1 MQKSGASKELNETAD
16 LLRQAFARAE
26 AAELQVEEGK
36 IAAVGAGVTPASQAG
51 VASAAL
57 SQIDVS
63 VEVGAIAGG
72 ISSVGGVGGST
83 SATSEQQQTSQQ
95 SDSAA
100 EAATAAPEPLE
111 VTVEEKVV
119 QKSEMKKRL
128 EAAGAVLTGKLTVS
142 LMWDNKNDRELL
154 YCSVSSSSSS
164 SGLNLCCV

>member
-1 MQKSGASKELNETAD
+1 MQKSSASKELNETAD

-26 AAELQVEEGK
+26 AAELQVEEGTAVPSSEASVAV
-36 IAAVGAGVTPASQAG
+36 AAVGAGVAPASQAG

-100 EAATAAPEPLE
+100 EAAPGQLE

-154 YCSVSSSSSS
+154 
-164 SGLNLCCV
+164 

>member
-36 IAAVGAGVTPASQAG
+36 AAPSSEASVAVAAVGAGVAPASQAG

-154 YCSVSSSSSS
+154 
-164 SGLNLCCV
+164 

>member
-36 IAAVGAGVTPASQAG
+36 AAPSSEASVAVAAVGAGVAPASQAG

-72 ISSVGGVGGST
+72 ISSVGGGGST
-83 SATSEQQQTSQQ
+83 SATSEQQQTAQQ

-100 EAATAAPEPLE
+100 EAATAAPEQLE

-154 YCSVSSSSSS
+154 
-164 SGLNLCCV
+164 